1 MDLFKINMFR
11 SRRQEKYGIN
21 SIEEAPPLSSKHDRE
36 RIPPGQRLAKRWPV
50 LSAEKTPK
58 FNGRDWD
65 ITVDGLVENP
75 ITWTWDE
82 FKKLPKI
89 DQVSDLHCVTT
100 WSKLDMEFSGIA
112 FSTIL
117 DIVKPTKGS
126 EICDF

>member
-1 MDLFKINMFR
+1 MFR

-65 ITVDGLVENP
+65 IIVDGLVENP
-75 ITWTWDE
+75 ITWTWMSL
-82 FKKLPKI
+82 KNSLK
-89 DQVSDLHCVTT
+89 
-100 WSKLDMEFSGIA
+100 
-112 FSTIL
+112 
-117 DIVKPTKGS
+117 
-126 EICDF
+126 

>member
-1 MDLFKINMFR
+1 MDLLIINMFR

-21 SIEEAPPLSSKHDRE
+21 SIEEAPPLSGKHDRE

-117 DIVKPTKGS
+117 DIVSQLVKR
-126 EICDF
+126 DM